1 MVFCSL
7 YSEFETNKAV
17 KFIPNYKL
25 PTQITNINHKMFDFE
40 NLDVYKKAKELN
52 KEIFHNNLER

>member
-1 MVFCSL
+1 F
-7 YSEFETNKAV
+7 SE

-25 PTQITNINHKMFDFE
+25 LTRITGFMFDFE

-52 KEIFHNNLER
+52 RKVLSFLR